1 MNLTELDR
9 ALRQLRLSGMAD
21 VLEARL
27 LDRKTG
33 QLLRECVR
41 QKRGGRR
48 MREEDRPKRTPST
61 TLQLLARAQRAGKSV
76 GAVCE
81 AIHRVDGEPGVR
93 RILGVLSLCKR
104 HGTVR
109 VDDACAAALSLD
121 LANYRFVKRYLDR
134 ASSLPLTLK
143 QVDPLIRE
151 LTHYRD
157 LIDRRTQGGDPT

>member
-1 MNLTELDR
+1 MVQWD
-9 ALRQLRLSGMAD
+9 ALR
-21 VLEARL
+21 VRL

-48 MREEDRPKRTPST
+48 MREEDRPKRTPPT
-61 TLQLLARAQRAGKSV
+61 TLQLLARAARAGRNV

-81 AIHRVDGEPGVR
+81 AIHRQDGEVGVR

-104 HGTVR
+104 HGIPR
-109 VDDACAAALSLD
+109 VDDACAAALSFN
-121 LANYRFVKRYLDR
+121 LANYRFVKRYVER
-134 ASSLPLTLK
+134 QPELPLSLK
-143 QVDPLIRE
+143 QIDPLIRE

-157 LIDRRTQGGDPT
+157 LIDRRTEEIPS